1 MTNPN
6 WWDAQSLAAFSH
18 DVYEAEAVK
27 AGWKTQE
34 QCRVPF
40 DELPEANKTVML
52 AVASAIIAEVEKR
65 GETSVTQDG
74 SGEVCI
80 DWYKCGACE
89 IADIM
94 MGSNFC
100 PHCGARISWDK

>member
-6 WWDAQSLAAFSH
+6 WWDVEPYKIECKSTAH
-18 DVYEAEAVK
+18 DLYTFFPHCD
-27 AGWKTQE
+27 GT
-34 QCRVPF
+34 RYLYDIP
-40 DELPEANKTVML
+40 
-52 AVASAIIAEVEKR
+52 AIIAEVEKR